1 MNKAQQFFQK
11 EYLSHKQR
19 PVSVQI
25 NGKDFVIPY
34 AYTKTNQPKSVITKS
49 FLNDFF
55 DAQHKESS
63 IYAKHNIEPRK
74 VVWVDDDTKYVFL
87 EPFALRN
94 KNLSNS
100 EIISA
105 VFKKAEKRYN
115 NAAVLTERLQ
125 KAYPDEKKS
134 YTISSADVKSMKSEY
149 HRYLWNKTK
158 SKTKYGASLVADFL
172 RRSIVSTS
180 HKIADLTPDKL
191 KRAAKKYALAALIG
205 SATIGGGYKLAQ
217 SDIFNS
223 DKIENIGDQNAIQKH
238 NAEVFDESLDDIKTV
253 LCFMENFSSKAF
265 KDGKGVPTIGYGCTY
280 LIDENGR
287 GNREISPI
295 RMGMNMTM
303 DEAVEQKDRYLIHR
317 VKKQILED
325 VKVPLEKK
333 DIIASATFMYV
344 IGPNAFK
351 KSEYLKAMNNGV
363 EGEELAHYMLGFAK
377 DKGVVKR
384 NWFAAQI
391 MSGKL
396 ETADFLD
403 FRAEGCYSLEMEDCC
418 EMDGNRVKRDE
429 NGMGCFIDDHF
440 EENIAKAKKKRSSV
454 IGECKIVR
462 EILPQKVVSSVLD
475 NNQKKDFNL
484 ALWQKGQS
492 RNS

>member
-280 LIDENGR
+280 LIDENGIKYKTEVI
-287 GNREISPI
+287 EISSHTI
-295 RMGMNMTM
+295 TTKVRISR
-303 DEAVEQKDRYLIHR
+303 KLIFILH
-317 VKKQILED
+317 KKL
-325 VKVPLEKK
+325 
-333 DIIASATFMYV
+333 
-344 IGPNAFK
+344 
-351 KSEYLKAMNNGV
+351 
-363 EGEELAHYMLGFAK
+363 
-377 DKGVVKR
+377 
-384 NWFAAQI
+384 
-391 MSGKL
+391 
-396 ETADFLD
+396 
-403 FRAEGCYSLEMEDCC
+403 
-418 EMDGNRVKRDE
+418 
-429 NGMGCFIDDHF
+429 
-440 EENIAKAKKKRSSV
+440 
-454 IGECKIVR
+454 
-462 EILPQKVVSSVLD
+462 
-475 NNQKKDFNL
+475 
-484 ALWQKGQS
+484 
-492 RNS
+492 